1 VPAAGKTSHLSSH
14 AEAQYDCKADQAIN
28 QEHKHCIEDSQ
39 TVDSD
44 HYQDS
49 QHQTDSDQKA
59 NQGRKAGG
67 AQDDVQQ
74 FLGLCHALRLG
85 ECSSF

>member
-1 VPAAGKTSHLSSH
+1 MSWR
-14 AEAQYDCKADQAIN
+14 AEAQSDCKADQAIN
-28 QEHKHCIEDSQ
+28 QEHCIEDRQ
-39 TVDSD
+39 AVDSN

-49 QHQTDSDQKA
+49 QHQTDPGQKA
-59 NQGRKAGG
+59 NQDRKAGG

-74 FLGLCHALRLG
+74 FLGLYHALRLG